1 MGRAFLASFLA
12 GDPAARAFLPL
23 DFRDPAT
30 RVAQV
35 RRASARRTAA
45 PVLEALAAQ
54 EAELPPSPARRGQL
68 EALGQPGTT
77 AVITGQQV
85 GLFLG
90 PLYTFYKAATAVAAA
105 RALERESGVR
115 CVPVFWLQTE
125 DHDFPEVDHCHVLGA
140 DGAPRRLTIDPGTNV
155 DPRVSLAH
163 RRLGPDVE
171 RALAELADVLGAAPS
186 ANEVLAL
193 LRAHYRTGAGV
204 AQAFAGALAEL
215 FADDGL
221 LVFNP
226 RVPAV
231 ARRAAALYR
240 RVLDDHQAIT
250 GALDERARALKTAGF
265 DPQIPPR
272 KHCSLLFFH
281 DGSALGPRY
290 RLQRKDAADGGVA
303 WSLTGTGRRVGDDEL
318 GAALADDPL
327 RFSTSALLRPLLQDT
342 LFPTAA
348 TVGGP
353 AELAYFAQLGPL
365 YDLFALPPPLAVLR
379 ARFRCVDGKARGQ
392 LQKLGLRPADLEHPP
407 EVVARALAETLASPD
422 IPSPKALAAEIDMTL
437 APVLER
443 LSRAVTAAD
452 ATLSRPAERTG
463 AHLRLSID
471 KLMGK
476 YAQAVCRR
484 DQVAAQ
490 RLDRLRAALYP
501 EQTPQER
508 YYGWAS
514 IAARTGRAAFARAVH
529 ESLVP
534 FSPDIAELC
543 P

>member
-1 MGRAFLASFLA
+1 MGRAFLASLLT

-23 DFRDPAT
+23 DFRDAAT

-35 RRASARRTAA
+35 RRTSARAVA
-45 PVLEALAAQ
+45 PAVLEALAAQ
-54 EAELPPSPARRGQL
+54 EAQLPPSPARRGQL
-68 EALGQPGTT
+68 EALGQAGTT

-105 RALERESGVR
+105 RARARAAGVR

-140 DGAPRRLTIDPGTNV
+140 DGAPRRLDVDPGTSV

-171 RALAELADVLGAAPS
+171 RALEALADALGAAPS
-186 ANEVLAL
+186 AGEVLAL
-193 LRAHYRTGAGV
+193 LRAHYRAGAGM

-215 FADDGL
+215 FAEDGL

-226 RVPAV
+226 RVEPI
-231 ARRAAALYR
+231 ARQAAALYR

-250 GALDERARALKTAGF
+250 AALEDRARALQAAGF

-281 DGSALGPRY
+281 EGSALGPRY
-290 RLQRKDAADGGVA
+290 RLERKPGADAV
-303 WSLTGTGRRVGDDEL
+303 WSLTGTGRRVADDEL
-318 GAALADDPL
+318 AAALADDPL

-365 YDLFALPPPLAVLR
+365 YDLFGLPQPLAVLR
-379 ARFRCVDGKARGQ
+379 ARFRCVDGKARGL

-422 IPSPKALAAEIDMTL
+422 IPAPRALAAEIEMTL

-443 LSRAVTAAD
+443 LSRAVIAAD
-452 ATLSRPAERTG
+452 PTLTRPAERTG
-463 AHLRLSID
+463 AHLRLSLD

-484 DQVAAQ
+484 DQLAAQ
-490 RLDRLRAALYP
+490 RLDRLRLALYP

-529 ESLVP
+529 ESLQP
-534 FSPDIAELC
+534 FSADIAELC